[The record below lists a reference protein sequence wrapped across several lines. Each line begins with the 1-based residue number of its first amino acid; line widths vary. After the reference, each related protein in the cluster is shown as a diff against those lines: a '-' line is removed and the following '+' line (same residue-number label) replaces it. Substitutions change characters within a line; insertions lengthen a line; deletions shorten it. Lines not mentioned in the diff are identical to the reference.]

1 MTEHKPMTEQE
12 RKEVQD
18 KMSPQLVAKAEY
30 LMQLARLQSD
40 GLAKT
45 MTELA
50 DTMKACGFRSDSTPM
65 RDLAK
70 TLINVSR
77 SLLIGGSK

>member
-1 MTEHKPMTEQE
+1 MTDPD
-12 RKEVQD
+12 RKEGQD

-50 DTMKACGFRSDSTPM
+50 DMMNACGFRSDSTPM

>member
-1 MTEHKPMTEQE
+1 MKEQE

-30 LMQLARLQSD
+30 LMQLLRLQSE

-45 MTELA
+45 LNELA
-50 DTMKACGFRSDSTPM
+50 DTMDACSWGSDSNPM
-65 RDLAK
+65 RNFSELLMGVSQS
-70 TLINVSR
+70 LI
-77 SLLIGGSK
+77 IGGNK

>member
-1 MTEHKPMTEQE
+1 MKEQE

-18 KMSPQLVAKAEY
+18 KTSPQLAAKAEY
-30 LMQLARLQSD
+30 LMQLARMQLD

-45 MTELA
+45 LTELT
-50 DTMKACGFRSDSTPM
+50 DTMEACGCNSYSTPM
-65 RDLAK
+65 RDFAK
-70 TLINVSR
+70 TLMDVSR

>member
-1 MTEHKPMTEQE
+1 MTEQE
-12 RKEVQD
+12 KKEVQD
-18 KMSPQLVAKAEY
+18 ETTTQLAAKAEY
-30 LMQLARLQSD
+30 LMQLARFQSEE
-40 GLAKT
+40 LAKT

-65 RDLAK
+65 RDFAK
-70 TLINVSR
+70 TLMNVSR